1 MAKYCVFCGKPP
13 SDKNKEHVLPLWLIS
28 LTGDPNRKARLGFK
42 LDFDKPVELREF
54 AFDQF
59 TFPACEACNSEHSYL
74 EADAKTLVQRTLASD
89 PLKAEEV
96 SRLLDWLD
104 KVRVGLWLGFH
115 MLNKD
120 FFGVEPN
127 FHIKRR
133 IGQFDRILLVQRSS
147 TEKRRLNFMGADT
160 PAFSY
165 YPSAFTLII
174 NNYYFTNV
182 SSQFLLA
189 RRLGYPYPDRLSL
202 LPDRQEMLCNLMPG
216 LGRVIRPVVQK
227 TWPLGASVLFQP
239 MFGQALSVEPTP
251 AYDTPYVRNHS
262 MDFGRGVGA
271 IFIEDGRGSVRVL
284 QSDERYSL
292 DSDSIHEDLDLSV
305 RCAIDTYSLQNWLI
319 DLPLS
324 LDRLSP
330 EQRRFVQGRQRLAKR
345 VNNMW
350 NEYHRAMLKN

>member
-42 LDFDKPVELREF
+42 LNFDKPVEMREF
-54 AFDQF
+54 AYDQF
-59 TFPACEACNSEHSYL
+59 TFPACEACNSEHSHL
-74 EADAKTLVQRTLASD
+74 EANAKALVQRILASD
-89 PLKAEEV
+89 PLSAEEI
-96 SRLLDWLD
+96 SRFLDWMD

-127 FHIKRR
+127 YHIKRR

-147 TEKRRLNFMGADT
+147 TQTTRLGFAGADT

-174 NNYYFTNV
+174 NNYYLTNI

-189 RRLGYPYPDRLSL
+189 RRLGYPYVDSLSL
-202 LPDRQEMLCNLMPG
+202 LPERPEMFGNLLVG
-216 LGRVIRPVVQK
+216 LNRVIRPVVQR
-227 TWPLGASVLFQP
+227 TWPLGARVLLQP
-239 MFGQALSVEPTP
+239 MFGQTLSIEPTT
-251 AYDTPYVRNHS
+251 AYDTPYVREHS
-262 MDFGRGVGA
+262 MDFERGVGC
-271 IFIEDGRGSVRVL
+271 IFAEDGLRSVRML
-284 QSDERYSL
+284 QPNERYSL
-292 DSDSIHEDLDLSV
+292 DPASIHDDEDLSI
-305 RCAIDTYSLQNWLI
+305 RSAIETLSLQNWI
-319 DLPLS
+319 IGQPLN
-324 LDRLSP
+324 LDRLAQ
-330 EQRRFVQGRQRLAKR
+330 EQRRFIQGRQRLAKR

-350 NEYHRAMLKN
+350 IDYHREMLQ